1 MRSLEIYFLLFFGL
15 VATVALVTILSKI
28 KSIHK
33 NRIVDIGLTVCVIA
47 VFIYLVIAAY
57 LMKD

>member
-15 VATVALVTILSKI
+15 VTTVVLVAIQSKI
-28 KSIHK
+28 KIIHK
-33 NRIVDIGLTVCVIA
+33 NRIVDIGLTVYVIA

>member
-1 MRSLEIYFLLFFGL
+1 MRSLEIYFFLFFGL
-15 VATVALVTILSKI
+15 VTSVVLVAILSKI

-57 LMKD
+57 LIKD

>member
-15 VATVALVTILSKI
+15 VTTVVLVTILSKI

>member
-15 VATVALVTILSKI
+15 VTTVVLVAILSKI

>member
-15 VATVALVTILSKI
+15 VTSVVLVAILSKI